1 MLFPHSQGKE
11 CYFQPFGGELIF
23 TTKWLLNGPF
33 PGRFFLNLYCF
44 PNTAEVIWTPSFLL
58 SSFIFKNFYWNFLSF
73 PIKILYFLEKIVLKI
88 SIEKQ
93 RSFTRLRYTLIT
105 KILMFLEVGFHQLL
119 SQNSKGMVL
128 YLEWI
133 YGTASVLFLF
143 SITILFRFF
152 VRYLELDVNW
162 QNLKSFL
169 NPSPFF
175 TL

>member
-1 MLFPHSQGKE
+1 MLFSTFWRRIDLYYKMTVKHS
-11 CYFQPFGGELIF
+11 
-23 TTKWLLNGPF
+23 PF

-73 PIKILYFLEKIVLKI
+73 PIKILYFLEKIALKI

-93 RSFTRLRYTLIT
+93 RSFTRLRSTLIT
-105 KILMFLEVGFHQLL
+105 KILMFLEVGCHQLL

-128 YLEWI
+128 EYLEWT
-133 YGTASVLFLF
+133 YGTASILFLF

-152 VRYLELDVNW
+152 ARYLELDVNW

-175 TL
+175 ILKYQYISV